1 MATKEV
7 GRSRRAFLK
16 KALAAGG
23 FMAAGM
29 VNHFNAVIIAAEKPK
44 DPGKPWWGYGID
56 IEKCIGCGR
65 CANACKTENNV
76 PRQPFYFRTWVEQYT
91 IKNDGSVKVESP
103 NGGIDGFKQTVPAE
117 EIFKSFF
124 VPKMCNHCYKSPCV
138 QACPVGATYETPDGV
153 VLVDESYCLG
163 CRYCVQACPYGCRYI
178 HPEKNVADK
187 CTLCYH
193 RISKGKTTACV
204 EVCPTQARI
213 IGDLNDKSGPL
224 VKFLREHTCLVLK
237 PHLNTGAKLYY
248 NALSMEVR

>member
-1 MATKEV
+1 MANEKI
-7 GRSRRAFLK
+7 GHSRRSFLK

-23 FMAAGM
+23 LLTAGLSTS
-29 VNHFNAVIIAAEKPK
+29 FSAIIIAAEKPE
-44 DPGKPWWGYGID
+44 DPAKPWWGYGID

-91 IKNDGSVKVESP
+91 IKNDGKVKVESP
-103 NGGIDGFKQTVPAE
+103 NGGIDGFKETVPAE

-124 VPKMCNHCYKSPCV
+124 VPKMCNHCAKAPCV
-138 QACPVGATYETPDGV
+138 QACPVGATYVTPDGV
-153 VLVDESYCLG
+153 VLVDESYCIG
-163 CRYCVQACPYGCRYI
+163 CRYCVQACPYGARYI

-193 RISKGKTTACV
+193 RITKGKVTACV

-213 IGDLNDKSGPL
+213 VGNLNDKEGAL
-224 VKFLREHTCLVLK
+224 VKFLKEHTCVVLK
-237 PHLNTGAKLYY
+237 PHLNTASKLYY
-248 NALSMEVR
+248 NSLSGEVR